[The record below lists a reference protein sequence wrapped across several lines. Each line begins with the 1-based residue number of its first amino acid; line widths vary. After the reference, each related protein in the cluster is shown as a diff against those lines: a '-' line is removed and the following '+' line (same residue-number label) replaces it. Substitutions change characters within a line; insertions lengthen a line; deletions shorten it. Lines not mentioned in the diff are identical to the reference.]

1 MLNKRECAIITAYT
15 GVTMLSGDDLRYLYE
30 YVSELLGHSVQTIEL
45 AVLADEIKEKAK
57 PDFLML
63 CKLASD
69 EFKEVDV
76 EPVRH
81 GRWIM
86 REKDELIPTGK
97 IAVSEGH
104 ILNKTS
110 FDEPFTLQS
119 ANIIKIKEHRIVKIP
134 YCSICG
140 NYGDDEYDKTP
151 YCPYCGAIMDGD
163 ADV

>member
-45 AVLADEIKEKAK
+45 AVLAGEIKEKAK

-81 GRWIM
+81 GRWIETNDDTKK
-86 REKDELIPTGK
+86 RCSECDVIHLIAQYPHG
-97 IAVSEGH
+97 
-104 ILNKTS
+104 N
-110 FDEPFTLQS
+110 
-119 ANIIKIKEHRIVKIP
+119 AN
-134 YCSICG
+134 
-140 NYGDDEYDKTP
+140 
-151 YCPYCGAIMDGD
+151 YCPNCGAKMDGD
-163 ADV
+163 ADA